1 MKKRIAAVLTVLF
14 MLFMCA
20 CAHKETP
27 LTVAAGTPA
36 ETIPESLESEL
47 KNMPVT
53 PESQWGAYPFPLLT
67 SMPERELYL
76 FGLQPHGVV
85 LYDHGHG
92 YYFDWHYDSP
102 RTQAPKIFVGRF
114 SGDAEEIAVTVCSKT
129 GTGVN
134 IEDLYLLHAEIVNDE
149 TVYHDF
155 YVDEEISEKLL
166 QQAIRYRA
174 NDGRITLTSDY
185 ESKSFPIPEP
195 LLDREIKGIRFTDI
209 VSYQQNGDVL
219 QAVFSVGCYGTGIA
233 PLFFA
238 DVQADIVFGNDSF
251 TLENVKIQDIS

>member
-1 MKKRIAAVLTVLF
+1 MASSCMIMDMDIFLIGIMTA
-14 MLFMCA
+14 
-20 CAHKETP
+20 
-27 LTVAAGTPA
+27 
-36 ETIPESLESEL
+36 
-47 KNMPVT
+47 
-53 PESQWGAYPFPLLT
+53 
-67 SMPERELYL
+67 
-76 FGLQPHGVV
+76 
-85 LYDHGHG
+85 
-92 YYFDWHYDSP
+92 P

-166 QQAIRYRA
+166 QQAICYRA
-174 NDGRITLTSDY
+174 NNGSITLTSDH
-185 ESKSFPIPEP
+185 ESKSFPISEP

-219 QAVFSVGCYGTGIA
+219 QAIFSVGCYGTDIG

-238 DVQADIVFGNDSF
+238 DIQADIAFGNDSF
-251 TLENVKIQDIS
+251 TLENIKIQDIS